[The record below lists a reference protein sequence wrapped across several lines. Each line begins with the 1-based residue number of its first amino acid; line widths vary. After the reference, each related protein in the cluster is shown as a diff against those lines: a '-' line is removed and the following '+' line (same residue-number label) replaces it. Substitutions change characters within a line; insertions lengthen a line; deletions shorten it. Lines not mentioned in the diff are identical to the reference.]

1 MMSLLAATATFAKE
15 PTLSLLEV
23 DRISVR
29 FGGLLAVQSA
39 SLTVDAGTIT
49 GLIGP
54 NGAGK
59 TTLFNVITGLQSP
72 TNGDIVFDGRN
83 VTRQGVHKR
92 ARLGIARTFQ
102 KLEAFNSL
110 SARDNVLVAAE
121 MASRSRR
128 GGRSVK
134 TISDDALEQVG
145 LSDLADVTVGTMPT
159 ATARLVELARALATG
174 PKILLLDE
182 ASSGLNDEE
191 TEVVGALLA
200 RLVAE
205 SGVSVLLVEH
215 DMSFVMG
222 LCSQLYVLDLGQVI
236 ASGTAAQVQADQRV
250 QTAYLGTAAPVSPA

>member
-1 MMSLLAATATFAKE
+1 MVTFAKE
-15 PTLSLLEV
+15 PALSLLEV

-39 SLTVDAGTIT
+39 SLTVDPGTIT

-59 TTLFNVITGLQSP
+59 TTLFNVITGLQTP
-72 TNGDIVFDGRN
+72 TNGDIVFDGRK
-83 VTRQGVHKR
+83 VTRKGVHQR

-121 MASRSRR
+121 MASRARR
-128 GGRSVK
+128 GGRSVAAI
-134 TISDDALEQVG
+134 TDDALEQVG

-191 TEVVGALLA
+191 TEIVGVLLA
-200 RLVAE
+200 RLVKE

-236 ASGTAAQVQADQRV
+236 ASGTAAEVQANQRV
-250 QTAYLGTAAPVSPA
+250 QTAYLGTAGSAT

>member
-1 MMSLLAATATFAKE
+1 M
-15 PTLSLLEV
+15 SLLEV
-23 DRISVR
+23 DRVSVR
-29 FGGLLAVQSA
+29 FGGLHAVRSA
-39 SLTVDAGTIT
+39 TLSVAAGTIT

-59 TTLFNVITGLQSP
+59 TTLFNVITGLQHA
-72 TNGDIVFDGRN
+72 TNGDIRFDGRH
-83 VTRQGVHKR
+83 VTHQGVHKR

-110 SARDNVLVAAE
+110 SARDNVRVAAE

-134 TISDDALEQVG
+134 AISDEALEQVG
-145 LSDLADVTVGTMPT
+145 LTDLADVTVGTMPT
-159 ATARLVELARALATG
+159 PTARLVELARALATR

-191 TEVVGALLA
+191 TAVVGELLA
-200 RLVAE
+200 RVVHDTGVA
-205 SGVSVLLVEH
+205 VLLVEH

-236 ASGTAAQVQADQRV
+236 ASGTPAEVQADHRV
-250 QTAYLGTAAPVSPA
+250 QTAYLGTSSAKAGG

>member
-1 MMSLLAATATFAKE
+1 M
-15 PTLSLLEV
+15 SLLEV
-23 DRISVR
+23 DRVSVR
-29 FGGLLAVQSA
+29 FGGLQAVRSA
-39 SLTVDAGTIT
+39 TLSVAAGTIT

-59 TTLFNVITGLQSP
+59 TTLFNVITGLQHAS
-72 TNGDIVFDGRN
+72 NGDILFNGRN

-110 SARDNVLVAAE
+110 SARDNVRVAAE
-121 MASRSRR
+121 MTSRARR
-128 GGRSVK
+128 DGRSVK
-134 TISDDALEQVG
+134 AISDDALEQVG
-145 LSDLADVTVGTMPT
+145 LTDLADVTVGTMPT
-159 ATARLVELARALATG
+159 PTARLVELARALATR

-191 TEVVGALLA
+191 TEVVGELLA
-200 RLVAE
+200 RVVSDTGVA
-205 SGVSVLLVEH
+205 VLLVEH

-236 ASGTAAQVQADQRV
+236 ACGSPAEVQADQRV
-250 QTAYLGTAAPVSPA
+250 QTAYLGTSSAEAGG

>member
-1 MMSLLAATATFAKE
+1 V
-15 PTLSLLEV
+15 SLLEV
-23 DRISVR
+23 DRVSVR
-29 FGGLLAVQSA
+29 FGGLQAVRSA
-39 SLTVDAGTIT
+39 TLSVAAGTIT

-59 TTLFNVITGLQSP
+59 TTLFNVITGLQHAS
-72 TNGDIVFDGRN
+72 NGDILFNGRN

-110 SARDNVLVAAE
+110 SARDNVRVAAE
-121 MASRSRR
+121 MTSRAQRD
-128 GGRSVK
+128 GRSVK
-134 TISDDALEQVG
+134 AISDEALEQVG
-145 LSDLADVTVGTMPT
+145 LTDLADVTVGTMPT
-159 ATARLVELARALATG
+159 PTARLVELARALATR

-191 TEVVGALLA
+191 TEVVGELLT
-200 RLVAE
+200 RVVSDTGVA
-205 SGVSVLLVEH
+205 VLLVEH

-236 ASGTAAQVQADQRV
+236 ACGSPAEVQADQRV
-250 QTAYLGTAAPVSPA
+250 QTAYLGTSSAEAGG

>member
-1 MMSLLAATATFAKE
+1 MSLLA
-15 PTLSLLEV
+15 V
-23 DRISVR
+23 DRVSVR
-29 FGGLLAVQSA
+29 FGGLLAVHA
-39 SLTVDAGTIT
+39 ATLAVEAGTIT

-59 TTLFNVITGLQSP
+59 TTLFNVVTGLQPPS
-72 TNGDIVFDGRN
+72 NGHVVFDGRN
-83 VTRQGVHKR
+83 VTGLGVHKR

-121 MASRSRR
+121 MATKARR
-128 GGRSVK
+128 GGRSVA
-134 TISDDALEQVG
+134 TVANEALEQVG
-145 LSDLADVTVGTMPT
+145 LTDMAQITVGTMPT

-191 TEVVGALLA
+191 TGAIGELLT
-200 RLVAE
+200 RLVRE

-215 DMSFVMG
+215 DMNFVMG

-236 ASGTAAQVQADQRV
+236 AAGTPVEVQLNPVVQA
-250 QTAYLGTAAPVSPA
+250 AYLGTATEPAA